1 MNEKEK
7 TSYVK
12 ALMYIALADDTVE
25 DNERFFIHQI
35 GQIYKLEDETLARL
49 ETSILK
55 KEETLDEILS
65 EIGDRKNKLM
75 LLFDLV
81 ALCFA
86 DGNYS
91 DIERKGMETVSNIMG
106 IENSKLDEI
115 ESVLK
120 DHVELQTR
128 VNRILER

>member
-25 DNERFFIHQI
+25 EDERIFIQQI
-35 GQIYKLEDETLARL
+35 GQIYNLKNDTLAKL

-55 KEETLDEILS
+55 KEESLEEILS

-91 DIERKGMETVSNIMG
+91 DIERKGMETVSSIME

-120 DHVELQTR
+120 DHVELQAR
-128 VNRILER
+128 VNKILER